1 MFGGLVATA
10 PNTSKKHL
18 PSGREGKHSEN
29 HCKPKIM
36 LRIFVFE
43 LFDLSNRL
51 GHYMFG
57 HLARNNYS
65 PFTDIPFTYI
75 HTSRGIY
82 KMGP

>member
-1 MFGGLVATA
+1 
-10 PNTSKKHL
+10 
-18 PSGREGKHSEN
+18 
-29 HCKPKIM
+29 M

-65 PFTDIPFTYI
+65 PFTDTPFTYI